1 MPLQI
6 NEITSNVEVTGG
18 DTSITG
24 GEIERIV
31 RIVLARVKEDLE
43 HERRILEEIAVR
55 EQASEV
61 EPY

>member
-1 MPLQI
+1 MPLHI

-18 DTSITG
+18 DTLITG
-24 GEIERIV
+24 GEIDKIV
-31 RIVLARVKEDLE
+31 RIVLARVKEELE
-43 HERRILEEIAVR
+43 HEKRVLEETTIR

>member
-1 MPLQI
+1 VPLRV

-18 DTSITG
+18 ETLIGD

-31 RIVLARVKEDLE
+31 RIVLARVKEELKYD
-43 HERRILEEIAVR
+43 ERTLEESSIR
-55 EQASEV
+55 EQASDV